1 MRMAKTFRIKK
12 PGTLRRASRTM
23 KTLDGLQQQMVQGI
37 QTGQLSDLTQSL
49 SRLDQ
54 DVSVALH
61 DATDP
66 GSADSFDG
74 NIELA
79 STRISYMVDQSP
91 DVIVRT
97 FEVGK
102 HWHWPAML
110 VFIDG
115 LAANEMIDQDTVQR
129 LMDASSKSK
138 PTPETVLKAC
148 KTLLVTV
155 GHVTSTKSWASLTT
169 KALTG
174 NVVLFLQDI
183 PEVLIIDTVK
193 FPARGIP
200 STTLEP
206 SVKGSQEAF
215 NEVGLTHMDQLRR
228 WIRSPG
234 LHFDPHT
241 VGVISKSPVAIAYIK
256 GVVNEELL
264 ARVTDRVERIQRDMV
279 TCAND
284 VGEYLSGHR
293 KSIFPQ
299 YRLTERVD
307 WVARQLGQGKIAILV
322 ENDPFAIL
330 LPVTL
335 VDFYQTTQ
343 DYALSWWDGTLVRL
357 IRLSGLLIGLYLMPL
372 YIALTSVNTD
382 LTPTPLLLTIDASRQ
397 GIPFPPV
404 IEVIIMYLIIEI
416 LREAANRL
424 PKQLAVTLG
433 TVGAVVVGTAIVKA
447 GIVDDV
453 MIVSATLTA
462 LGLFTSPAFE
472 MSTPWRWLFWAMIIG
487 AYFLGI
493 FGMVLVTVAIVAY
506 LASLEPFGVPYLTP
520 FGPTRLGSWADAWV
534 RLPTPA
540 LRRRPISLRPKV
552 RQSAESNP
560 NPDQFQLGP
569 KGGKR

>member
-1 MRMAKTFRIKK
+1 MAKTFRIKK
-12 PGTLRRASRTM
+12 HETFSRASHTM
-23 KTLDGLQQQMVQGI
+23 KTLNRVRKQMVQGI
-37 QTGQLSDLTQSL
+37 QTHQLSDLTRSL
-49 SRLDQ
+49 SRLDKN
-54 DVSVALH
+54 VSVAMH
-61 DATDP
+61 EAQDP
-66 GSADSFDG
+66 GSADWFDG
-74 NIELA
+74 DIEMA
-79 STRISYMVDQSP
+79 STRLSHMVDQSP
-91 DVIVRT
+91 DVIIRT

-110 VFIDG
+110 VYVDG
-115 LAANEMIDQDTVQR
+115 LASNEMIDQDTVQR
-129 LMDASSKSK
+129 LMDAASKEK
-138 PTPETVLKAC
+138 PTPEAVLKAC
-148 KTLLVTV
+148 KMLLVTV
-155 GHVTSTKSWASLTT
+155 GHVTSTQSWDSLTT

-174 NVVLFLQDI
+174 NLVIFLQDV
-183 PEVLIIDTVK
+183 PNVLIIDTVK

-206 SVKGSQEAF
+206 SVKGPQEAF

-228 WIRSPG
+228 WIRSPS

-264 ARVTDRVERIQRDMV
+264 ARVTDRVERIQRDLV

-293 KSIFPQ
+293 QSIFPQ

-335 VDFYQTTQ
+335 MDFYQTSQ

-357 IRLSGLLIGLYLMPL
+357 IRLSGLIIGLYLMPL
-372 YIALTSVNTD
+372 YIALTSVNTV

-404 IEVIIMYLIIEI
+404 VEVVIMYLIIEI
-416 LREAANRL
+416 LREASNRL

-472 MSTPWRWLFWAMIIG
+472 MSTPWRWLFWAMIVG
-487 AYFLGI
+487 AYFLGVL
-493 FGMVLVTVAIVAY
+493 GMVLVTVAIVAY

-520 FGPTRLGSWADAWV
+520 FGPVRLGAWADAWV
-534 RLPTPA
+534 RLPTPV
-540 LRRRPISLRPKV
+540 LRRRPIALRPKV
-552 RQSAESNP
+552 RQGAQNNP
-560 NPDQFQLGP
+560 TPDQFRLGP
-569 KGGKR
+569 QGGSR